1 MLHTE
6 VSYTTNQVAQI
17 LNCSRQTV
25 MKLIGANKLKAFRV
39 GRDFRVRESDL
50 KEFIERE
57 E

>member
-1 MLHTE
+1 
-6 VSYTTNQVAQI
+6 
-17 LNCSRQTV
+17 